1 MTAPLYT
8 VFEKRLSKK
17 PSLPSPSVRPQSIL
31 VKEFSFPPSPTSVA
45 SAEAFRSSMGGL
57 YGRRGS
63 NSSNSSTSSL
73 AHDCQGCSVYGEDSE
88 SRTYTSSS
96 SSRDH
101 CRSSSSMSASFESE
115 GLSRPRRVQWVD
127 QV

>member
-1 MTAPLYT
+1 MAAPLYT

-31 VKEFSFPPSPTSVA
+31 VKEFSFPPSPTSTT
-45 SAEAFRSSMGGL
+45 SADDFRSSMGGL

-73 AHDCQGCSVYGEDSE
+73 GHDCQGCSVYGEHTE
-88 SRTYTSSS
+88 TRTHALST

-101 CRSSSSMSASFESE
+101 CRSSSSMTASFDSE

>member
-1 MTAPLYT
+1 MAAPLYT

-31 VKEFSFPPSPTSVA
+31 VREFSFPPSPTSTA
-45 SAEAFRSSMGGL
+45 SADDFRSSMGGL

-73 AHDCQGCSVYGEDSE
+73 AHDCQSCSVYGDSE
-88 SRTYTSSS
+88 SRTHGLST
-96 SSRDH
+96 SSRDN